1 MMHTVRSIIFAILFY
16 GWSAL
21 LSPFYVP
28 LMLLPRRGFWFM
40 AWIWVNTCMWI
51 IRGTVGIRCE
61 TRGEEN
67 LPEGAFILASK
78 HQSAWDTLIYN
89 VVFKDCAYVLKRELF
104 WFPFFGWF
112 LWRVGMIGID
122 RSGGATALKRM
133 VQETR
138 KWLAEG
144 RNIIIFPQGTRT
156 PPGSARPYLPGVAAL
171 YGQCDVPVVPVAL
184 NSGMFWP
191 RRKFVKRSGTVV
203 LEFLPPIMPGL
214 KRREFSAQLEERI
227 ETATRRIEA
236 EAAERY
242 GIDLERAPDLK
253 AEAAP

>member
-1 MMHTVRSIIFAILFY
+1 MHTVRSIVFAILFY

-21 LSPFYVP
+21 LSPLYVP

-40 AWIWVNTCMWI
+40 CWIWVNTCMWI
-51 IRGTVGIRCE
+51 VKVTVGIRCE
-61 TRGEEN
+61 TRGEEH

-89 VVFKDCAYVLKRELF
+89 VIFKDCAYVLKRELF

-112 LWRVGMIGID
+112 LWRIGMIGID
-122 RSGGATALKRM
+122 RAGGASALKRM
-133 VQETR
+133 VRETQEWLTQGR
-138 KWLAEG
+138 K
-144 RNIIIFPQGTRT
+144 IIIFPQGTRT
-156 PPGSARPYLPGVAAL
+156 TPGAKRPYLPGVAAL

-191 RRKFVKRSGTVV
+191 RRRFVKRPGTIV

-214 KRREFSAQLEERI
+214 SRREFAAQLEERI
-227 ETATRRIEA
+227 EPATRRIES
-236 EAAERY
+236 EAAAQY
-242 GIDLERAPDLK
+242 GIELENPSDPTAK
-253 AEAAP
+253 ATS

>member
-1 MMHTVRSIIFAILFY
+1 MSIVRSIVFAVLFY
-16 GWSAL
+16 GWSTL
-21 LSPFYVP
+21 LSPLYVP

-40 AWIWVNTCMWI
+40 AWIWVHSCIAIANV
-51 IRGTVGIRCE
+51 TVGIRCVI
-61 TRGEEN
+61 RGAEN
-67 LPEGAFILASK
+67 LPDGAFIVASK

-122 RSGGATALKRM
+122 RAGGATALKRM
-133 VQETR
+133 VRETKERLAQGR
-138 KWLAEG
+138 K
-144 RNIIIFPQGTRT
+144 IIIFPQGTRT
-156 PPGSARPYLPGVAAL
+156 APGLKRPYLPGVAAL

-191 RRKFVKRSGTVV
+191 RRKFVKRSGTII

-214 KRREFSAQLEERI
+214 SRREFVAQLEEQT
-227 ETATRRIEA
+227 EAATRKIEA
-236 EAAERY
+236 EAADRY
-242 GIDLERAPDLK
+242 GIELANNTDSA
-253 AEAAP
+253 AEATS

>member
-1 MMHTVRSIIFAILFY
+1 MHTVRSIVFAVVFY
-16 GWSAL
+16 GWSAV
-21 LSPFYVP
+21 LSPLYVP
-28 LMLLPRRGFWFM
+28 LMLLPRRGFWFV
-40 AWIWVNTCMWI
+40 AWVWVHTCMWI
-51 IRGTVGIRCE
+51 IRAVVGIRCE

-67 LPEGAFILASK
+67 LPDGAFILASK

-89 VVFKDCAYVLKRELF
+89 VVFRDCAYVLKRELF

-122 RSGGATALKRM
+122 RTGGATALKRM
-133 VQETR
+133 VRET
-138 KWLAEG
+138 KEWLAQG
-144 RNIIIFPQGTRT
+144 RNIVIFPQGTRT
-156 PPGSARPYLPGVAAL
+156 APGAKRPYLPGVAAL

-214 KRREFSAQLEERI
+214 NRREFAAQLEERI
-227 ETATRRIEA
+227 ETATRKIEA

-242 GIDLERAPDLK
+242 GIALDDPADTVVDARP
-253 AEAAP
+253 